1 MIFLGGEIHF
11 DLILPILNKTVE
23 VLQFT
28 YNYYLDFVVLI
39 RIRTTVEINW
49 EKTLGQT
56 KNANK

>member
-11 DLILPILNKTVE
+11 DLILAILNKTVE

-49 EKTLGQT
+49 EITLGQT